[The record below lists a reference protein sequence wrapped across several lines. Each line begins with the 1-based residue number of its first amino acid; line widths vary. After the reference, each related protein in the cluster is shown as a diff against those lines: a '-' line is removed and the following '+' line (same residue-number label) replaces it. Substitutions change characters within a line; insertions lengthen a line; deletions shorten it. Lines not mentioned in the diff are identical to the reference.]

1 MTDDVAG
8 KAYVEQFGHETF
20 SRADNAVRANK
31 ASKQTADTFQAS
43 ATFLDLLQIWGAVDP
58 EITAKVKFAKYH
70 ALRIAK
76 AIRAGEDPNLSN
88 PAPEPMSEEDLPPLD
103 PNDADVQMLDTQTR
117 PRQPS
122 VVEVPDEAD
131 RMQHNLARTSSL
143 DQSLHPSRDSSVA
156 PPPDKL
162 ERQPS
167 VVEVPDDADRI
178 QRDLAP
184 QSSLNESLHPS
195 RDPSLPRPPPNDVS
209 PLQDPTAFYANQN
222 GKPDVSPMESAE
234 ERKSSI
240 GGNYFPRVP
249 SPTAMSPEQFQAPPS
264 SFALAPPDQPSNM
277 GLPFA
282 PSEPS
287 LPPPPSSF
295 PQQPTQPPPA
305 PTHRHGHFL
314 PQPGDPSQPGAIP
327 PNFVP
332 QTAPRQQQPIAPPQL
347 RQSHG
352 PVPPVPSTQGSVSST
367 QYSQQSAPIATPQ
380 SAIAPASEVA
390 EENMMSAQKHARW
403 AISALN
409 FEDVPTAIRELR
421 AALSDLGG

>member
-8 KAYVEQFGHETF
+8 KAYVEQFGLETF
-20 SRADNAVRANK
+20 SRADNAVRASK

-43 ATFLDLLQIWGAVDP
+43 ATFLDLLQIWGAIDP

-76 AIRAGEDPNLSN
+76 AVRAGEDPNLSN
-88 PAPEPMSEEDLPPLD
+88 PAPESTLDEDLPPLD
-103 PNDADVQMLDTQTR
+103 PNDAEVQMLDAQFK

-122 VVEVPDEAD
+122 VIEVPDEAD
-131 RMQHNLARTSSL
+131 GVQHNLARTSSL
-143 DQSLHPSRDSSVA
+143 NQSLHPSRDTSM
-156 PPPDKL
+156 PPPSDRL

-178 QRDLAP
+178 QRSLAP

-195 RDPSLPRPPPNDVS
+195 RDPSVPRPPPNDVS
-209 PLQDPTAFYANQN
+209 PLHDPTAFYANQN
-222 GKPDVSPMESAE
+222 GKPDISPMESAE
-234 ERKSSI
+234 DRKSSI

-249 SPTAMSPEQFQAPPS
+249 SPTAMSPNQLQAS
-264 SFALAPPDQPSNM
+264 SSNMTLAPPHQPFNM
-277 GLPFA
+277 SLPSA

-295 PQQPTQPPPA
+295 AQQPTQPPPA

-314 PQPGDPSQPGAIP
+314 PQLGGPPQPGTIP
-327 PNFVP
+327 PNFAP
-332 QTAPRQQQPIAPPQL
+332 QAAPRQQQPIAPPQL

-352 PVPPVPSTQGSVSST
+352 PVPPVPSSRGSASPI
-367 QYSQQSAPIATPQ
+367 QYAQQPAPIATQQ
-380 SAIAPASEVA
+380 SAIASEVA
-390 EENMMSAQKHARW
+390 EEKMMSAQKHARW

-421 AALSDLGG
+421 AALADLGG